1 MRRALANIFWLGLK
15 EVRSMLHDAALLGL
29 VIYAFTLAIYAQSQ
43 GTTGELH
50 AAAIAI
56 VDQDHSQLS
65 RNIAKAFL
73 PPYFQPAVHIEPQ
86 DVDRRLDT
94 AIDTFILDIPPH
106 FERDVAA
113 GRAPAVQVNVD
124 ATAAMQ
130 AGIGAGYIQQ
140 IVAAQIARFVG
151 RTDAASADPVTLV
164 THLAYNPNA
173 LTAWFNSIMGI
184 VQNVTMLA
192 IILAGAAVVREREHG
207 TMDHLLVMPLTPLEI
222 AMAKIVGNGFVITVA
237 SAVSLTLIVRLALRI
252 PVQGSI
258 PLFLCGVMV
267 YLFFSTAIGIFLGTI
282 ARSMPQIG
290 LLFMLVAVPMMLL
303 SGANTPVESMPLTLQ
318 YIMQASP
325 ATHFVAYAKSILL
338 RGAGFDVVWPQFLI
352 VFAIA
357 VLFLMLALHRFRRMT
372 AASIA

>member
-1 MRRALANIFWLGLK
+1 MRRALANIVWLGLK

-140 IVAAQIARFVG
+140 IVAAQITRFVG

>member
-1 MRRALANIFWLGLK
+1 MRRALANIFWLGAK
-15 EVRSMLHDAALLGL
+15 EVRSMLHDLALLGL
-29 VIYAFTLAIYAQSQ
+29 VTYAFTLAIYAQSQ

-56 VDQDHSQLS
+56 VDQDRSQLS
-65 RNIAKAFL
+65 RDIARAFL
-73 PPYFQPAVHIEPQ
+73 PPYFQPAVQIGPQ

-94 AIDTFILDIPPH
+94 AIDTFVLDIPPH

-140 IVAAQIARFVG
+140 IVAAQIARFFG
-151 RTDAASADPVTLV
+151 RTDAASADPVNLV

-237 SAVSLTLIVRLALRI
+237 AAVSLTLIVRLALRI

-303 SGANTPVESMPLTLQ
+303 SGANTPVESMPIALQ

-357 VLFLMLALHRFRRMT
+357 VLFLVLALHRFRRMT